1 MGGIM
6 NRPYQVHGQGSKG
19 FTRVQ
24 SLLDALVWLQDLA
37 PFLTVGICEIAP
49 AALRK
54 KDRAGRPANN
64 HQRRVV
70 HRIDTRSTLCAI
82 RILYNGIR
90 ANILTPVPYDS
101 RPTPPGRLSLSVS
114 VSLSAPAQRAAPAAL
129 MPAVV

>member
-54 KDRAGRPANN
+54 KDRARRPANN
-64 HQRRVV
+64 HQRRVA
-70 HRIDTRSTLCAI
+70 HWIDTRSALCTV
-82 RILYNGIR
+82 RIVCSGIR
-90 ANILTPVPYDS
+90 ANILTPVPLTAGQPHRAGCPCIHSAS
-101 RPTPPGRLSLSVS
+101 RPISECRVRIVGAR
-114 VSLSAPAQRAAPAAL
+114 
-129 MPAVV
+129 